1 MRLAF
6 LGTPEAAV
14 PSLRAL
20 VDAGHDVAIVITR
33 PDRKRG
39 RGGELS
45 PSPVKACAQELGLRV
60 AHRLSDLDEL
70 DVERGVVV
78 AYGRLIPGG
87 LLARVPMLNVHF
99 SLLPRWRG
107 AAPVER
113 AILAGD
119 VETGVSIMTLDVDL
133 DTGPVHLE
141 RRVAIGD
148 KTLATLLDELADV
161 GARALDRGPRLAGA
175 LGPPASAGGR
185 GHVRRKVDQGRL
197 SSHARH
203 RRPRSCCESF
213 DSVRPSRS
221 WVAGD
226 SWWSARRAT
235 TASMSPPESIALR
248 DARVV
253 LGASSG
259 AIALERVRPESA
271 KVDECDGVVDGRP
284 ARPRPGHMDVRKPR
298 HE

>member
-1 MRLAF
+1 VRLAF

-20 VDAGHDVAIVITR
+20 VDAGHEVEIVITR

-45 PSPVKACAQELGLRV
+45 PSPVKASAQELGLRV
-60 AHRLSDLDEL
+60 AHQLSAVDEL

-78 AYGRLIPGG
+78 AYGRLIPGA

-119 VETGVSIMTLDVDL
+119 AETGVSIMSLDVDL

-148 KTLATLLDELADV
+148 KTLTTLLDELSAL
-161 GARALDRGPRLAGA
+161 GARALTEVLASPELLATARAQEGEVTFAEKLSKDEFHLLPAMSAEQLLRIVRLGQAFTFVDGRRLLVERASRYDGVGVDAG
-175 LGPPASAGGR
+175 
-185 GHVRRKVDQGRL
+185 
-197 SSHARH
+197 
-203 RRPRSCCESF
+203 
-213 DSVRPSRS
+213 
-221 WVAGD
+221 
-226 SWWSARRAT
+226 T
-235 TASMSPPESIALR
+235 IALR

-253 LGASSG
+253 LGATSG
-259 AIALERVRPESA
+259 SIEIEQVRPDSA
-271 KVDECDGVVDGRP
+271 KSMSATAWWTG
-284 ARPRPGHMDVRKPR
+284 ARLEPDQAIWT
-298 HE
+298 